1 LIIATLLRTENSAV
15 PFKIP
20 SDKKERISAK
30 PIQSGFQLRSL
41 INELKLF
48 SSVKDFYDI
57 VQEWRE
63 GRGEQFALA
72 TLVQVEGSSYRRPGA
87 RMLIRKTGQMVGS
100 LSAGCLEEEVAQRAR
115 DVLRTGEPTLMTFDT
130 RKRFGCAGTINIF
143 IERAADNFFAALAKE
158 LDARRP
164 CLAMTRFDGG
174 QLGSRIV
181 PFDYQPKQ
189 KHEFVQQIRPP
200 IRLCILGDGLDSRP
214 FRSLAQ
220 SLGWQTVEV
229 TDTARLTVAPD
240 EWTAAVVKSHN
251 YGRDFAALQK
261 LLPLELRYVGLIG
274 PRKRRNQ
281 LLSDLLELRVT
292 INAGFFAPAGLDLG
306 AETPEEIA
314 LSIVSEIQRV
324 FAAASGESLRERK
337 TPIHA
342 PITGM
347 ALT

>member
-1 LIIATLLRTENSAV
+1 LVRTEKFAV

-20 SDKKERISAK
+20 SDKKKWIPAM

-41 INELKLF
+41 INELRLF

-57 VQEWRE
+57 VQERR
-63 GRGEQFALA
+63 GSRGEQFALA
-72 TLVQVEGSSYRRPGA
+72 TLVHVEGSSYRRPGA
-87 RMLIRKTGQMVGS
+87 RMLIRETGQMVGS

-115 DVLRTGEPTLMTFDT
+115 DVLRTGEPALMTFDT
-130 RKRFGCAGTINIF
+130 RKRFSCAGTINIF
-143 IERAADNFFAALAKE
+143 IERAADKFFADLAKE
-158 LDARRP
+158 LDARQP
-164 CLAMTRFDGG
+164 CLAITRFDGG

-181 PFDYQPKQ
+181 PLGYGQKK
-189 KHEFVQQIRPP
+189 KHELVQQIHPP

-214 FRSLAQ
+214 FRSLAE
-220 SLGWQTVEV
+220 SLGWQTVEI
-229 TDTARLTVAPD
+229 TDAAQLPVAPD

-261 LLPLELRYVGLIG
+261 LLPLGLRYVGLIG

-281 LLSDLLELRVT
+281 LLGDLLELGVT

-314 LSIVSEIQRV
+314 LAIVSEIQRV

-342 PITGM
+342 PIKGM